1 MDSRLRKRMHDLPA
15 KQNHDPQK
23 ENTALPYHH
32 QRRYPPIPTDCNG
45 PYHRTSAATWAQCHP
60 NHSRLRMFVRS
71 YLPPMFR
78 HYHRP
83 WNCPAL
89 LRLHLPMVWP
99 ANQNDKR
106 LRPQIHLTVR
116 QSTHRKARNPTK
128 PIYGIPPPNRQA
140 IRTKEPMD

>member
-1 MDSRLRKRMHDLPA
+1 MPTKLGPRKRQQQRPNPPKPKTLHQHYSHNTNPGLFKKEFDDPHPRSSNGRTPRTRQNNPESYGNPTMDRDATMDSRLRKRMHDLPA

-71 YLPPMFR
+71 
-78 HYHRP
+78 
-83 WNCPAL
+83 
-89 LRLHLPMVWP
+89 
-99 ANQNDKR
+99 
-106 LRPQIHLTVR
+106 
-116 QSTHRKARNPTK
+116 
-128 PIYGIPPPNRQA
+128 
-140 IRTKEPMD
+140 